1 MRKIKGET
9 MHKGPGRPRIGVKNR
24 GISLTEEDADTFKK
38 YGFGALS
45 AGIRRAAN
53 LVRRQKETL

>member
-1 MRKIKGET
+1 MRKIKGESL
-9 MHKGPGRPRIGVKNR
+9 HRGPGRPKLGVKNR
-24 GISLTEEDADTFKK
+24 GISLTEEDANTFKR

>member
-9 MHKGPGRPRIGVKNR
+9 LHRGPGRPSKDCKSR
-24 GISLTEEDADTFKK
+24 GISLSEADANTFKS
-38 YGFGALS
+38 YGFGGLS
-45 AGIRRAAN
+45 AGIRRAAS

>member
-9 MHKGPGRPRIGVKNR
+9 MHRGPGRPRMNVKSR
-24 GISLTEEDADTFKK
+24 GISLTEEDADTFRL

-53 LVRRQKETL
+53 LVRRQKVTL